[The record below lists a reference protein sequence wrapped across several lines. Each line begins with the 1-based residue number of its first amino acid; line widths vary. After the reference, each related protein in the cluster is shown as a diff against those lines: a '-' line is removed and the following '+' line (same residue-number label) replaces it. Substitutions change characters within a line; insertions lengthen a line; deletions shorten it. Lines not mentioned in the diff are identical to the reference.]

1 MAKSIKNAV
10 ISAFV
15 TFVSFTVLGPAGLGL
30 TLGVTAAT
38 AATVTFVTTL
48 VASVI
53 GGLSTKGV
61 DASAGNYGTKF
72 ASRSSASARQVVYGE
87 CRVGGTILYMQ
98 AGGTD
103 NHMLHMIVAVAGH
116 EVEDIKTVRFNDID
130 LTSSTSTISS
140 TTVHT
145 VTNAEFTNTDNANSF
160 TSGRLVRFS
169 KHLGADDQA
178 ANQFAI
184 SSVASFGGGI
194 TSDHRWRGIAYVY
207 LQLVYDAEKFGSG
220 IPAISFIVQGK
231 KCFDPRDSSTSFTS
245 NPALIIRDFL
255 TDTRYGLKAKTSEI
269 NDTTNTGGFASAA
282 NICDQTVTLADGSTT
297 ETRYTANGFTN
308 MSATGEG
315 IINALLTSCAGD
327 LTYTNGQ
334 FNLFAGAA
342 QSPTLTITDDDIL
355 EPIAVQTNPRSADL
369 FNTVKAIY
377 VDKSQDYQASDAPV
391 LQNSTYLNADTPS
404 GDSTANFVKTLEV
417 QTPFTVTSTMAQRIA
432 NITLNRNRQTTT
444 ISLTTHIKFLRL
456 QPADWVYVTNERL
469 GFSNKVF
476 QVIST
481 NLELVGSEAEKV
493 VVTKLVLKEA
503 ASSVFTFGTSD
514 YETDIAEGSAV
525 GTGSNALTAPASL
538 SASANVNNSFSVN
551 SVNALLTWTNSHDE
565 NFIIGTQIQYKI
577 SSDSSYDDY
586 AIVSANISRATV
598 RGLEANKT
606 YNIRIRH
613 IGTQNQY
620 SAFTSVNLSTGQTVR
635 ASSDI
640 ITSEGTA
647 ANINNQGNLATLDT
661 VDTAQLVNDAITEVK
676 IASDAVT
683 NAKIAVDA
691 IQGDVIAAS
700 AITTVKISDDAITT
714 AKIAANQITASE
726 IASGTITATQ
736 IATDTITASNIAAGA
751 IATSELA
758 ANAVTAA
765 KITAGTITATEI
777 ATDAITTDKIAA
789 NQVTAAKINVTDLVL
804 ASNGGLVTGSTIG
817 NFNANSLRYAHVT
830 SVGTGAGFYIGYVRL
845 VGGTGQVK
853 TISMLFSDGTFGA
866 SASNQI
872 NTTVTSGG
880 TDTTKLTDNASSPFR
895 YVTPDIEKL
904 PGLITESRLTS
915 SADTTNIPF
924 AFRYTGTG
932 TVNLFIYAQGDS
944 NALQIGS
951 ADARFIKFSAS

>member
-1 MAKSIKNAV
+1 MSKSIKNAV
-10 ISAFV
+10 VSAFV
-15 TFVSFTVLGPAGLGL
+15 TFVSFTVLGPAGFALN
-30 TLGVTAAT
+30 LGVSAAT

-61 DASAGNYGTKF
+61 DASSGNFGTKF
-72 ASRSSASARQVVYGE
+72 ASRSSAAARQVVYGE

-116 EVEDIKTVRFNDID
+116 EIEDIKTVRFNDID
-130 LTSSTSTISS
+130 LTSTTSTISS

-145 VTNAEFTNTDNANSF
+145 VTNADFTNTDNANSF

-315 IINALLTSCAGD
+315 IINSLLTSCAGD

-391 LQNSTYLNADTPS
+391 LQNSTFLNADTPS

-417 QTPFTVTSTMAQRIA
+417 QTPFTVTSSMAQRIA

-493 VVTKLVLKEA
+493 VVTKLILKEA

-577 SSDSSYDDY
+577 SSDSSFDDY

-620 SAFTSVNLSTGQTVR
+620 SSFTTVNLSTGQTVR
-635 ASSDI
+635 GSADI

-647 ANINNQGNLATLDT
+647 ANINNQGNLATLDNIN
-661 VDTAQLVNDAITEVK
+661 TAQLVDDAVTTAK
-676 IASDAVT
+676 IIDDAVT
-683 NAKIAVDA
+683 NALIATDA
-691 IQGDVIAAS
+691 VNQDS
-700 AITTVKISDDAITT
+700 
-714 AKIAANQITASE
+714 IAANSV
-726 IASGTITATQ
+726 TATE
-736 IATDTITASNIAAGA
+736 INVATLSSIS
-751 IATSELA
+751 
-758 ANAVTAA
+758 ANVGTL
-765 KITAGTITATEI
+765 TAGTIEGGSMTINDINASNI
-777 ATDAITTDKIAA
+777 SAGSLDAQRLTLNGNTLTGDANGLKITTSGITSNEIGTRATGSFAVNGASGTSSFGDARSGD
-789 NQVTAAKINVTDLVL
+789 NFSDLVTTTFTSADAGDYL
-804 ASNGGLVTGSTIG
+804 IV
-817 NFNANSLRYAHVT
+817 ANCM
-830 SVGTGAGFYIGYVRL
+830 
-845 VGGTGQVK
+845 VGGTFNSLTQLESRIISGSTTIAEYQSPVGGSAIQPIILAGKITLLANTSFTVKMQGQV
-853 TISMLFSDGTFGA
+853 IAD
-866 SASNQI
+866 
-872 NTTVTSGG
+872 NTTPNIGG
-880 TDTTKLTDNASSPFR
+880 FATRISALKLT
-895 YVTPDIEKL
+895 K
-904 PGLITESRLTS
+904 
-915 SADTTNIPF
+915 
-924 AFRYTGTG
+924 
-932 TVNLFIYAQGDS
+932 Q
-944 NALQIGS
+944 
-951 ADARFIKFSAS
+951 